1 MIADDSGLLRLL
13 MLYGSSGEA
22 EGSRE
27 LERLLREYEARGKTA
42 QRVRG
47 VNAGVAALP
56 GMMPPSPARNL
67 STLLALSNMASGAM
81 GGPTAGNVLT
91 K

>member
-1 MIADDSGLLRLL
+1 MPQDLDLLKLL

-27 LERLLREYEARGKTA
+27 LERLLREYEASQKLT
-42 QRVRG
+42 QRIRG
-47 VNAGVAALP
+47 VNSGLTALP
-56 GMMPPSPARNL
+56 GVMPPSPARNL
-67 STLLALSNMASGAM
+67 STLLALANVASGAM
-81 GGPTAGNVLT
+81 GGPTAGKVLA